1 MHEKR
6 TKPTAEQCRDAGL
19 ALVLVCLVG
28 FQAWQQPVFVKL
40 AILLLLVAMTCPRI
54 FQPFAIVWFALSDLL
69 GTLASRAILVALFYL
84 LVLPIGLAR
93 RLLGYDSL
101 RAKEWKQGKET
112 AFKILQR
119 RYEPRDLD
127 HPY

>member
-6 TKPTAEQCRDAGL
+6 TKLTSEKCRDAGL
-19 ALVLVCLVG
+19 ALVLACLIG
-28 FQAWQQPVFVKL
+28 FQAWQQPIFVRL
-40 AILLLLVAMTCPRI
+40 AILLLLVAMTFPGI
-54 FQPFAIVWFALSDLL
+54 FKPFAIFWFALSNVL
-69 GTLASRAILVALFYL
+69 GTIASRAILTALFYL
-84 LVLPIGLAR
+84 LVLAVGLAR

-101 RAKEWKQGKET
+101 RAKEWKQGQGSVFEK
-112 AFKILQR
+112 LQR